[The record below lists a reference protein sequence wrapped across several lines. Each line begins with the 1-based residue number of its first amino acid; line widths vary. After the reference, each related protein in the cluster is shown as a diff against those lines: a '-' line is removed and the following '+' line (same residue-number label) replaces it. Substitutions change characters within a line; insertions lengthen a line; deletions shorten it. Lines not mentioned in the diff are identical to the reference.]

1 MSTRT
6 LQEQIDRATTRL
18 AQLKAREI
26 IKTRQAEARERQ
38 KARRED
44 AHRKITLGGLV
55 IAAEVD
61 TWDPAQIVAALRHS
75 AAYAAQ
81 HPDIMDRWQAQGIA
95 HLEERKA
102 QRESR

>member
-1 MSTRT
+1 MSTT
-6 LQEQIDRATTRL
+6 KLQEQIERATTRL

-26 IKTRQAEARERQ
+26 IKTRQNEARERQ

-75 AAYAAQ
+75 ATYATQ
-81 HPDIMDRWQAQGIA
+81 HPEIMGRWQAQGITY
-95 HLEERKA
+95 LEERKA
-102 QRESR
+102 LREGR